1 MKKKILS
8 TFAGLLLAGF
18 CLPSFAV
25 TVNFGCITNNDAG
38 NCAIGEAQLTV
49 DMTAVGTDQ
58 VNFRFINAGPDAS
71 AITEVYFD
79 DGTLLGLSTVTHSG
93 GDSWTGGSASPGNL
107 PGGASITPP
116 FVATAGF
123 LAESDPPP
131 PMNGVNPGEF
141 LDVLFDLQLGADF
154 SDTVAALN
162 DGSLRIGIHVIAF
175 ANGGSESFVGPS
187 PVPVPASVWLFGS
200 GLLGLVGIARRRRA

>member
-1 MKKKILS
+1 
-8 TFAGLLLAGF
+8 
-18 CLPSFAV
+18 
-25 TVNFGCITNNDAG
+25 
-38 NCAIGEAQLTV
+38 
-49 DMTAVGTDQ
+49 MTAVGTDQ

-131 PMNGVNPGEF
+131 PMNGVNPAEF
-141 LDVLFDLQLGADF
+141 LDVLFDLQLGVDF

-175 ANGGSESFVGPS
+175 ANDGSESFVGPS
-187 PVPVPASVWLFGS
+187 PVPVPAAVWLFGS
-200 GLLGLVGIARRRRA
+200 GLLGLVGIARRRRV